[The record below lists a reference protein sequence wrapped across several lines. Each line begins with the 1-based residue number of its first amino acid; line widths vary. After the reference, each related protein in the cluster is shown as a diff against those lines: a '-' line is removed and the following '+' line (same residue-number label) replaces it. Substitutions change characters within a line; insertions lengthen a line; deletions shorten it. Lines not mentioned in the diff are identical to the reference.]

1 MTPQNF
7 DPPSSLCK
15 PRCILNR
22 LKQIL
27 KSAPLGSSHRLV
39 SPKSLGNFS
48 ISHSDDSCVK
58 QDLKHQN
65 TRFDLVSVVCRPSEV
80 SPCLDIEVEVLTRE
94 EATRPLGKRVS
105 WFEAT
110 FKPIRIKLKSLGF
123 LSQLVFKTAQRTLR
137 SLKICLKTIVQQE
150 RIS

>member
-27 KSAPLGSSHRLV
+27 KSAPLGNSHRLV

-48 ISHSDDSCVK
+48 ISHSDDSRVK

-65 TRFDLVSVVCRPSEV
+65 TRFDLVSVVCRPSEA

-94 EATRPLGKRVS
+94 EATRPLGKRFS
-105 WFEAT
+105 WYDASAVRFSQSESSSN
-110 FKPIRIKLKSLGF
+110 LWGF
-123 LSQLVFKTAQRTLR
+123 LSNSFSKLHKEL
-137 SLKICLKTIVQQE
+137 
-150 RIS
+150 